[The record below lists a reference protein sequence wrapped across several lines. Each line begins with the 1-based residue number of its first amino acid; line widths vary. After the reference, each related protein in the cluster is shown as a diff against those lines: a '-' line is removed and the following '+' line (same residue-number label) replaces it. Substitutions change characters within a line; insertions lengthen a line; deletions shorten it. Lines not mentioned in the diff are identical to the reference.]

1 MRLEYISLVISFV
14 GALAWIP
21 SLIQLLGRPKYVLT
35 ARLRDVLKLRKFQR
49 FMDGNDRAGFVLIL
63 AVDFWIEQPQGEAF
77 NVNEFS
83 VEVRFRDDIR
93 SYDTLYLNNLEYTQ
107 ITGVPEPVKMHLVYS
122 DGTNIRD
129 APNIS
134 WNQGNL
140 RLLPVF
146 IPANT
151 EQYSGTYETIE
162 WIKISMVS
170 GQGVKKVVNVKLDR
184 ESQETDLIKKYLKP
198 A

>member
-49 FMDGNDRAGFVLIL
+49 FMDGNNRTGFVLIL

-107 ITGVPEPVKMHLVYS
+107 ITGAPEPVKMHLVYS

-134 WNQGNL
+134 WNQGDL

-146 IPANT
+146 IPADT

-170 GQGVKKVVNVKLDR
+170 GKGVKKVVNVKLDR

-198 A
+198 V

>member
-1 MRLEYISLVISFV
+1 
-14 GALAWIP
+14 
-21 SLIQLLGRPKYVLT
+21 
-35 ARLRDVLKLRKFQR
+35 
-49 FMDGNDRAGFVLIL
+49 MDGNDRAGFVLIL

-170 GQGVKKVVNVKLDR
+170 GKGVKKVVNVKLDR

>member
-1 MRLEYISLVISFV
+1 M
-14 GALAWIP
+14 
-21 SLIQLLGRPKYVLT
+21 
-35 ARLRDVLKLRKFQR
+35 
-49 FMDGNDRAGFVLIL
+49 
-63 AVDFWIEQPQGEAF
+63 
-77 NVNEFS
+77 NEFS

-170 GQGVKKVVNVKLDR
+170 GKGVKKVVNVKLDR